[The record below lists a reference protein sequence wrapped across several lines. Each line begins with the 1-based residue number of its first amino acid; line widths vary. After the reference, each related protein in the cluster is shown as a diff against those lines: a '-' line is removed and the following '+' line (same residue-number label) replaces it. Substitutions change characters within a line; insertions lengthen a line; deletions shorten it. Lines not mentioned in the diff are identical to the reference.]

1 MREVTLDDL
10 IAEVHTKE
18 AATQEPAEVT
28 AKIGE
33 VSKLIEGAAMST
45 DRLKILTDYDADG
58 ICSAYIMEK
67 TIRSVNPDAD
77 IEVICNDRRNPYGV
91 PKDISAEE
99 NTRYIVLDMGSN
111 ELDYIR
117 NTFGVDTIILDHHL
131 IEDDEA
137 RKAFINDNTLLNPHS
152 MADKDGDSAKYCA
165 TGLAYRV
172 YQTVSETNKEFQHDV
187 KQDNTVAIM
196 ACIGTVTD
204 MVDVLDTKSNNR
216 EIIKNGLKLIDNADE
231 TNTNFVIGHM
241 LAQCGIGKE
250 DVTAHQI
257 AFNVGAFINSASRMS
272 EITQENGAMKMYNA
286 ISGNEHSARTYFEIS
301 SLVRL
306 NSERKNYIQNMQD
319 ENYHGF
325 IEQHRFN
332 DDKNIAVFLLDDN
345 TPSAFCGLMAGK
357 LTESTGKAVICLTYN
372 EESGLWS
379 GSGRNGENMTSLKG
393 FIDNVV
399 NTLDMEN
406 VNIKYGGHNDAIGI
420 SELDNLVKF
429 ATALDNHSELLQ
441 KNDNERVILKI
452 DASEI
457 GSQETLQKLQALEP
471 TGTGFKLPPVIIE
484 GKELRKNQG
493 FLKGHKDWK
502 KISIKDLPVQVNDWS
517 YSPDIYPQDKKG
529 NIKLLAD
536 ISIGTYG
543 GQHTELTA
551 KWDKNFFQHR
561 QSELTKGKSSK
572 TIEHD

>member
-1 MREVTLDDL
+1 MRAVTLDDL
-10 IAEVHTKE
+10 IAVVHTKE
-18 AATQEPAEVT
+18 AATQEPTEVT

-67 TIRSVNPDAD
+67 TIKSVNPDAD

-117 NTFGVDTIILDHHL
+117 NTFGVDTIILDHHI

-306 NSERKNYIQNMQD
+306 NSERKNYVQNMQD

-379 GSGRNGENMTSLKG
+379 GSGRNSENMTSLKR

-399 NTLDMEN
+399 NTPDMEN

-420 SELDNLVKF
+420 SGLDNLVKF
-429 ATALDNHSELLQ
+429 ATALDNHSKLLQ
-441 KNDNERVILKI
+441 KKDNERIVLKI

>member
-18 AATQEPAEVT
+18 AATQEPTEVT

-67 TIRSVNPDAD
+67 TIKSVNPDAD

-117 NTFGVDTIILDHHL
+117 NTFGVDTIILDHHI

-306 NSERKNYIQNMQD
+306 NSERKNYVQNMQD

-379 GSGRNGENMTSLKG
+379 GSGRNSENMTSLKR

-399 NTLDMEN
+399 NTPDMEN

-420 SELDNLVKF
+420 SGLDNLVKF
-429 ATALDNHSELLQ
+429 ATALDNHSKLLQ
-441 KNDNERVILKI
+441 KKDNERIVLKI

-551 KWDKNFFQHR
+551 KWDKDFFQHR

>member
-1 MREVTLDDL
+1 MRAVTLDDL

-18 AATQEPAEVT
+18 AATQEPTEVT

-67 TIRSVNPDAD
+67 TIKSVNPDAD

-117 NTFGVDTIILDHHL
+117 NTFGVDTIILDHHI

-306 NSERKNYIQNMQD
+306 NSERKNYVQNMQD

-379 GSGRNGENMTSLKG
+379 GSGRNSENMTSLKR

-399 NTLDMEN
+399 NTPDMEN

-420 SELDNLVKF
+420 SGLDNLVKF

-441 KNDNERVILKI
+441 KKDNERIVLKI

-551 KWDKNFFQHR
+551 KWDKDFFQHR

>member
-18 AATQEPAEVT
+18 AATQEPTEVT

-67 TIRSVNPDAD
+67 TIKSVNPDAD

-117 NTFGVDTIILDHHL
+117 NTFGVDTIILDHHI

-306 NSERKNYIQNMQD
+306 NSERKNYVQNMQD

-379 GSGRNGENMTSLKG
+379 GSGRNSENMTSLKR

-399 NTLDMEN
+399 NTPDMEN

-420 SELDNLVKF
+420 LGLDNLVKF
-429 ATALDNHSELLQ
+429 ATALDNHSKLLQ
-441 KNDNERVILKI
+441 KKDNERIVLKI

-551 KWDKNFFQHR
+551 KWDKDFFQHR